1 MCMQSEAT
9 AINAVTG
16 RPVRSPARS
25 GSTACAGVGAGW
37 SASLRSALGAALG
50 AAVLGAVVAALLT
63 SGPALAQT
71 DADPTP
77 GKPPVARRSPTRTMG
92 DLSRFNT
99 SIVRIDSRIPDDA
112 TSAKGLGTT
121 RVGTGIILDDK
132 TILTI
137 GYLTVEA
144 DSVMVTTASGKRIP
158 ASVAG
163 YDHATGFGLVR
174 AAVPLDGTP
183 MALGDSDKVTER
195 QRVLTLGHGEPE
207 ATELLVVSR
216 KVFTGGW
223 EYLIERP
230 IYTFPPVNNWSGAAL
245 ISEDGKLIA
254 VGSLIVEDAASG
266 QRSVPGNLWV
276 PVNLLKPIMTELLAR
291 GRRSDDVHPWLGITT
306 ESVRGYLMV
315 VRVAPQ
321 GPADAAGVTPGDI
334 VIGVAGEKVADQAEF
349 YRKLWKTGPAGTPI
363 SLRLFKDGD
372 VRELTVKSIDRA
384 DFLRKATGI

>member
-1 MCMQSEAT
+1 MLSLMRGLTVVLLSACL
-9 AINAVTG
+9 
-16 RPVRSPARS
+16 S
-25 GSTACAGVGAGW
+25 GLLI
-37 SASLRSALGAALG
+37 AS
-50 AAVLGAVVAALLT
+50 
-63 SGPALAQT
+63 PALAQSGS
-71 DADPTP
+71 DASPRTP
-77 GKPPVARRSPTRTMG
+77 PASGRSGARTMG
-92 DLSRFNT
+92 DLTRFNT
-99 SIVRIDSRIPDDA
+99 SIVRIDTRIPDDA
-112 TSAKGLGTT
+112 TSAKSLGTA
-121 RVGTGIILDDK
+121 RVGTGIILDDR

-174 AAVPLDGTP
+174 AAVPLDGAP
-183 MALGDSDKVTER
+183 MALGDSDKVSER
-195 QRVLTLGHGEPE
+195 QRVLTLGQGEPE

-245 ISEDGKLIA
+245 INEEGKLIA

-276 PVNLLKPIMTELLAR
+276 PINLLKPIMGELLAR

-363 SLRLFKDGD
+363 PLRLFKDGD

>member
-1 MCMQSEAT
+1 MFNQSEAT
-9 AINAVTG
+9 ASILVACRTVQ
-16 RPVRSPARS
+16 SPARS
-25 GSTACAGVGAGW
+25 LVAVCAGVKAAW
-37 SASLRSALGAALG
+37 SARRSAALRVALLSG
-50 AAVLGAVVAALLT
+50 VLAALLT
-63 SGPALAQT
+63 SGAPALAQ
-71 DADPTP
+71 ADTEATQ
-77 GKPPVARRSPTRTMG
+77 GKPPVARRPGGKALG
-92 DLSRFNT
+92 DLTRFNA
-99 SIVRIDSRIPDDA
+99 SVVRIDTRVPEDA
-112 TSAKGLGTT
+112 TSARSLGTS

-174 AAVPLDGTP
+174 AVVPLDGTP
-183 MALGDSDKVTER
+183 MPLGDSDRVIER
-195 QRVLTLGHGEPE
+195 QRVLTLGQGEPE

-245 ISEDGKLIA
+245 ISDEGKLIA
-254 VGSLIVEDAASG
+254 VGSLIVDDAASA

-276 PVNLLKPIMTELLAR
+276 PVNLLKPIMAALLAK
-291 GRRSDDVHPWLGITT
+291 GRRSEDIYPWLGITT
-306 ESVRGYLMV
+306 ETVRGYLMV

-321 GPADAAGVTPGDI
+321 GPAEEAGVAPGDI
-334 VIGVAGEKVADQAEF
+334 VVGVAGEKVADQAEF

-363 SLRLFKDGD
+363 PLRLFKNGD
-372 VRELTVKSIDRA
+372 VREVTVKSIDRA

>member
-1 MCMQSEAT
+1 MAQRNTWAARAVQFGLGLGLGLTLPSVGTAQSVAQ
-9 AINAVTG
+9 
-16 RPVRSPARS
+16 
-25 GSTACAGVGAGW
+25 
-37 SASLRSALGAALG
+37 
-50 AAVLGAVVAALLT
+50 VAAPASAPRAT
-63 SGPALAQT
+63 SG
-71 DADPTP
+71 
-77 GKPPVARRSPTRTMG
+77 
-92 DLSRFNT
+92 DLQRFNS
-99 SIVRIDSRIPDDA
+99 SIVRVNAKVPEDAGSSQTLGPD
-112 TSAKGLGTT
+112 
-121 RVGTGIILDDK
+121 RVGTGIILDAR
-132 TILTI
+132 TVLTI
-137 GYLTVEA
+137 GYVTLEA
-144 DSVMVTTASGKRIP
+144 DAVMVTTASGKRIP

-174 AAVPLDGTP
+174 TAVALDGKALP
-183 MALGDSDKVTER
+183 LGDSDAVSEK
-195 QRVLTLGHGEPE
+195 QKVLTLGHGEPE
-207 ATELLVVSR
+207 ATEIFVLSR
-216 KVFTGGW
+216 KPFAAGW

-276 PVNLLKPIMTELLAR
+276 PVNLLKPIMAELLAR

-363 SLRLFKDGD
+363 PLRLFKDGD